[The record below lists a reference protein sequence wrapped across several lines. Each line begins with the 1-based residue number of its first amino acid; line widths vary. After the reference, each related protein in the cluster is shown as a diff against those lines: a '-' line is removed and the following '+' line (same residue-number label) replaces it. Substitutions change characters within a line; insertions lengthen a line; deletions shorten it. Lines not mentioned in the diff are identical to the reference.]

1 MRYLFSF
8 VLLSVAMFSCSPN
21 NVEKDNMPEKFFKEK
36 NLTGSFAL
44 MNNANKT
51 FKIYNLSDYKDSAYI
66 PGTAFNIVNGLIA
79 IENGTIT
86 DENSKL
92 SVADSNA
99 STLKTSIDKNV
110 PFFDSLYV
118 KTGKEKMQFWL
129 DSLHYGNLKINDD
142 LTGFWN
148 DGSLTITA
156 DEQLGLITGLYFS
169 NLPMQKR
176 TQAVVKGLLHREGNS
191 KYTLGYN
198 KGIAPHAGGYA
209 AHINGWIVENKH
221 VYFFS
226 QTTKSPDSTS
236 LMQNSE
242 TLLKSILKEY
252 GYFEGK
258 K

>member
-1 MRYLFSF
+1 MRYLFSI
-8 VLLSVAMFSCSPN
+8 LLSLVIFSCSPN

-44 MNNANKT
+44 LHNANKS

-86 DENSKL
+86 DENSQL
-92 SVADSNA
+92 AVSDTTT
-99 STLKTSIDKNV
+99 STLKTAVDKNA
-110 PFFDSLYV
+110 PFFDSLSV
-118 KTGKEKMQFWL
+118 KTGKDKMQFWL
-129 DSLHYGNLKINDD
+129 DSLHYGNLKVNN
-142 LTGFWN
+142 LTDFWN

-156 DEQLGLITGLYFS
+156 DEQLGLVTGLHFS
-169 NLPMQKR
+169 SLPLQKR
-176 TQAVVKGLLHREGNS
+176 TQAAVNGLLHREANS

-198 KGIAPHAGGYA
+198 KGIAPHAGGYV
-209 AHINGWIVENKH
+209 AHINGWIIENKH

-226 QTTKSPDSTS
+226 QTTKSADSTS

-242 TLLKSILKEY
+242 TLLRSILKEY

>member
-1 MRYLFSF
+1 MRYVFSL
-8 VLLSVAMFSCSPN
+8 VLLSIVLLNCSPN

-86 DENSKL
+86 DENSTL
-92 SVADSNA
+92 LVADTSV

-110 PFFDSLYV
+110 PFFDSLSV

-129 DSLHYGNLKINDD
+129 DSLHYGNLKINN
-142 LTGFWN
+142 LKGFWN
-148 DGSLTITA
+148 DGSLNITA

-169 NLPMQKR
+169 NIPMQKR
-176 TQAVVKGLLHREGNS
+176 TQAVLKGLLHREGNS

-198 KGIAPHAGGYA
+198 KGIAPHAGGYV
-209 AHINGWIVENKH
+209 AHINGWIEENKH

-226 QTTKSPDSTS
+226 QTTKSKDSTS

-242 TLLKSILKEY
+242 AILKSILKEY